1 MLQKSLMTEQ
11 VMQNCIY
18 NLTTITCMPPI
29 QNCPSPLPRREC
41 RHRTSSRSRKISS
54 AGRNGNPLLIWLG
67 CWPGQK
73 TREKIQKE
81 KRSLTQRKQ
90 KSKYLAVVNWKSS
103 HLQMQF
109 KELKES
115 IVQRNYWQVH
125 IWELLNENSTLDST
139 EIKACQMLQGFDV
152 VQQG

>member
-1 MLQKSLMTEQ
+1 M
-11 VMQNCIY
+11 
-18 NLTTITCMPPI
+18 
-29 QNCPSPLPRREC
+29 
-41 RHRTSSRSRKISS
+41 
-54 AGRNGNPLLIWLG
+54 
-67 CWPGQK
+67 
-73 TREKIQKE
+73 
-81 KRSLTQRKQ
+81 KQ

-103 HLQMQF
+103 PLQMQF

-139 EIKACQMLQGFDV
+139 EIKACQMLQGFDM